1 MKHGQCFEHPFNKV
15 QKVKMVISLPHA
27 VINMEAR
34 VQHLND
40 VIQDVNIKITNTG
53 QLTRVE

>member
-1 MKHGQCFEHPFNKV
+1 MKRGQCFEHPFNKV

-27 VINMEAR
+27 VIMEAQ